1 MPTPAT
7 LPWERNLILTV
18 QEAGWARLE
27 GWRKSCPPKGSDP
40 RTVQPVA
47 SHYTHYAIL
56 DRAHYHTIFNY
67 RNNDT
72 HLSSSCLT
80 VIRIKMSLVLI
91 GTENLHLAS
100 ILLLGVF
107 CEIDVAVC
115 NTTGES
121 RCMNGGI
128 CIEGPGESYTC
139 SCQAGTL
146 LQYYQPSTITGIYY
160 ICLIQVQL
168 DVHDILYFFRC

>member
-1 MPTPAT
+1 MPHSSHFT
-7 LPWERNLILTV
+7 LGKKLETHCAGGWLGQTGSLNKIL
-18 QEAGWARLE
+18 
-27 GWRKSCPPKGSDP
+27 PPKGSDP
-40 RTVQPVA
+40 QTVQPVA

-56 DRAHYHTIFNY
+56 DRATHYHTIFNY

-80 VIRIKMSLVLI
+80 VIRIKVSLVLT

-146 LQYYQPSTITGIYY
+146 LQYYQPSTITYY
-160 ICLIQVQL
+160 TCLIQVN
-168 DVHDILYFFRC
+168 